1 MDAKNIAVRAAE
13 EQLQSYLLAYQRAV
27 TSSDTSVNDL
37 QLERYQ
43 EQLEDC
49 VVTAP
54 MDGVVTKIPVK
65 EGDMTEIAKTLVTI
79 TSFDNMKIKIKINEY
94 DLKGAGVGQ
103 DVDIILKAI
112 GKEYTGTISQI
123 SRTATA
129 QNGVSFFDS
138 EVEFTADE
146 DVRSGMSVE
155 IRIPVHD
162 VRHVLTI
169 QQRAVQVREDGTA
182 YVMVLSADGK
192 TKEERTVTC
201 GVTDGTYIEITSGL
215 SEGETIY
222 YMPKSIGESYNEME
236 DDFS

>member
-1 MDAKNIAVRAAE
+1 M
-13 EQLQSYLLAYQRAV
+13 QSYLLAYQRAI

-94 DLKGAGVGQ
+94 DLRGASVGQ
-103 DVDIILKAI
+103 DVDIVLKAI
-112 GKEYTGTISQI
+112 GKEYTGQISQI

-129 QNGVSFFDS
+129 QNGVSFFES

-155 IRIPVHD
+155 IKIPVHD

-182 YVMVLSADGK
+182 YVLVLGADGK
-192 TKEERTVTC
+192 TKEERDVTC

-215 SEGETIY
+215 SEGETVY
-222 YMPKSIGESYNEME
+222 YIPKSMGESYMEME
-236 DDFS
+236 EDFD